1 MFAHIT
7 STKKIVVLLM
17 SLFFLVG
24 ESAAQSETRI
34 TGKVIDQETR
44 TPLDFAS
51 VRISNKAIGTIT
63 NADGAFDLLAPRE
76 YGNDTLIISLMGYA
90 SYHCVVKEIADK
102 ARMTIKL
109 KVRPVE
115 LGEVT
120 ITDSKLDP
128 KEIVRKAYEQIENN
142 FSVTPYYYNAFYRET
157 HQENNRYVSL
167 VEAAMDIYDHGYKAI
182 SGKRS
187 LMKEEVR
194 LNEVR
199 ASRNYRNP
207 LFRNTVV
214 ERYNLVISALRCN
227 EVKYRKP
234 NVSAML
240 RNKKFTLD
248 SIIYQDDRPVC
259 IISFYTYIPKYP
271 LFERKNIFYID
282 ADSYVIYKIG
292 WEEYAKKG
300 KYSEKP
306 WPLTKDSPYLVARK
320 RISTIYEYENFQGK
334 MYLKYFDEKCDD
346 DILDARTRAIV
357 LEATGRTTLMV
368 TSVYSGQPKPEGAT
382 MMKND
387 RSLYAQATPYN
398 PDFWKGHQQLVPL
411 TKKQLADLE
420 REIPI
425 EEQFS
430 SQLK

>member
-1 MFAHIT
+1 MFEYFI
-7 STKKIVVLLM
+7 SVRNILILL
-17 SLFFLVG
+17 LPFFFPMK

-34 TGKVIDQETR
+34 TGKVIDQQTR
-44 TPLDFAS
+44 IPLDFVS
-51 VRISNKAIGTIT
+51 VRINNKAIGTIT
-63 NADGAFDLLAPRE
+63 NADGVFDLLVPRE

-90 SYHCVVKEIADK
+90 SYRCVVKKIADR
-102 ARMTIKL
+102 AGMTIKL
-109 KVRPVE
+109 KVKAVE
-115 LGEVT
+115 LGEIT

-128 KEIVRKAYEQIENN
+128 KEIVRKAYEQIESN

-167 VEAAMDIYDHGYKAI
+167 VDAAMDIYDRGYKAI
-182 SGKRS
+182 REKRWA
-187 LMKEEVR
+187 MKEEVS

-199 ASRNYRNP
+199 VSRNYRNP
-207 LFRNTVV
+207 LFRNTEV

-240 RNKKFTLD
+240 RNKKFVLD

-259 IISFYTYIPKYP
+259 IISFFTYIPKYP
-271 LFERKNIFYID
+271 LFERKNTFYID
-282 ADSYVIYKIG
+282 AENYAIYKIG

-306 WPLTKDSPYLVARK
+306 WPLTKDSPYRVARK

-334 MYLKYFDEKCDD
+334 MYLKYFNEQCDD
-346 DILDARTRAIV
+346 DILDAGTNAV
-357 LEATGRTTLMV
+357 LVEATGRTTLIV
-368 TSVYSGQPKPEGAT
+368 TSVYSGKPKQEGAA

-398 PDFWKGHQQLVPL
+398 SVFWKEHQQLVPL

-420 REIPI
+420 HKIPI
-425 EEQFS
+425 DEQFRS
-430 SQLK
+430 HLK